1 MSDAP
6 PIGSPLRFAAS
17 LLARQRRAVAPLTL
31 LNVGIIAMTLVTP
44 LLTGLAVK
52 RIEDGDLTGADG
64 ALVAALLIALAGLLA
79 ATFAAA
85 AGVLNSRVSAAI
97 ETDLRSRLYRHYQVV
112 DPRALDS
119 RSTGDLVSLAS
130 SDLVPVAQ
138 FFGIRLARGL
148 QGAVTMV
155 LAGAIMFTLEPLLA
169 LVALAPLPVGVAI
182 LAVYTHRARPK
193 LLEAR
198 RAMGALTTTLQET
211 LAGVATVRAY
221 ARESEQRE
229 HFAGVAERVLDASLA
244 VNRMGARSLT
254 AVDMLPLVGSALVVI
269 IGGRLAISGDLSVV
283 EFSVFYTYVVMLVP
297 SVQTVGMTLGQAQP
311 AFASLSRV
319 LEALRQPLQHSPSEP
334 PMPAEPAGVRM
345 RGVRADSPGGDSIL
359 DGVDLDIPAGG
370 TVAVLGTTGSGKS
383 TLLALVNR
391 LRDVRGGSVEVAGV
405 PVGEVEIGSLR
416 RAIGTATDDNFLFSG
431 TVRENIAFAR
441 PDASLA
447 DVEAAARTVQAHDFI
462 ATLPD
467 GYDTVLGDRG
477 VGLSGGQRQRVA
489 LARALLSAPAVLL
502 LDNATGNLDALTE
515 AAVLDELDALRT
527 GAPLTRIVVGYRP
540 AVLRRADEV
549 LLLEDGRIVER
560 GTHDALLRSSAR
572 YQALVGVD
580 ATGNPGRTERNV
592 P

>member
-1 MSDAP
+1 MRDPSP
-6 PIGSPLRFAAS
+6 KGSPLRFAAS
-17 LLARQRRAVAPLTL
+17 LLARQPRAVALLTL
-31 LNVGIIAMTLVTP
+31 LNAGIIAMTLVTP

-52 RIEDGDLTGADG
+52 RIEDGNLAGADG
-64 ALVAALLIALAGLLA
+64 AFVVALLIALAGLLA
-79 ATFAAA
+79 ATLAAA
-85 AGVLNSRVSAAI
+85 AGVINSRVSAAI
-97 ETDLRSRLYRHYQVV
+97 ETELRSRLYRHYQVV
-112 DPRALDS
+112 EPRALDS
-119 RSTGDLVSLAS
+119 RPTGDLVSLAS
-130 SDLVPVAQ
+130 ADLVPIAQ
-138 FFGIRLARGL
+138 FFGVRLARGL

-155 LAGAIMFTLEPLLA
+155 LAGVIMFTLEPLLA
-169 LVALAPLPVGVAI
+169 LLALAPLPLGVVI
-182 LAVYTHRARPK
+182 LATYTHRARPK

-221 ARESEQRE
+221 ALEPEQRE
-229 HFAGVAERVLDASLA
+229 HFARAAERVLEASLA

-269 IGGRLAISGDLSVV
+269 IGGRLAIAGNLSVV

-319 LEALRQPLQHSPSEP
+319 LEALRQPPQHSPSEP
-334 PMPAEPAGVRM
+334 PLPAEPAGVRM
-345 RGVRADSPGGDSIL
+345 RGVRAETPAGDPIL
-359 DGVDLDIPAGG
+359 DGVDLDVPAGG

-391 LRDVRGGSVEVAGV
+391 LRDACGGTVEVAEV
-405 PVGEVEIGSLR
+405 PVDEVEIGSLR
-416 RAIGTATDDNFLFSG
+416 HAIGTATDDNFLFSG

-441 PDASLA
+441 PDASLE
-447 DVEAAARTVQAHDFI
+447 DVEAAARAAQAHDFI
-462 ATLPD
+462 SSLSD

-489 LARALLSAPAVLL
+489 LARALLSGPAVLL

-515 AAVLDELDALRT
+515 AAVLDELDTLRT
-527 GAPLTRIVVGYRP
+527 GVPLTRILVGYRP

-549 LLLEDGRIVER
+549 LLLEDGRIVEH
-560 GTHDALLRSSAR
+560 GTHDALLRSSSR
-572 YQALVGVD
+572 YRALVGVD
-580 ATGNPGRTERNV
+580 PTGNPEQADRSA

>member
-6 PIGSPLRFAAS
+6 PTASPLRFAAS
-17 LLARQRRAVAPLTL
+17 LLAPQRRAVGLLAV

-44 LLTGLAVK
+44 LLTGWAVE
-52 RIEDGDLTGADG
+52 RIDAGDITGTDG
-64 ALVAALLIALAGLLA
+64 AFTAALVIALAGLLA
-79 ATFAAA
+79 ATFSAA
-85 AGVLNSRVSAAI
+85 AGVVNSRVSAVI
-97 ETDLRSRLYRHYQVV
+97 ETDLRSRLYHHFQVV
-112 DPRALDS
+112 DPRTLDA
-119 RSTGDLVSLAS
+119 RPTGDLVSLAS
-130 SDLVPVAQ
+130 ADLIPIAQ

-148 QGAVTMV
+148 QGVVTMA
-155 LAGAIMFTLEPLLA
+155 LAAVIMVGLEPLLA
-169 LVALAPLPVGVAI
+169 LLALAPLPVGVVI
-182 LAVYTHRARPK
+182 LAIYTHRARPR

-211 LAGVATVRAY
+211 IAGAATVRAY

-229 HFAGVAERVLDASLA
+229 HFARDAERVLDASLT

-269 IGGRLAISGDLSVV
+269 VGGRLAISGDLSVV
-283 EFSVFYTYVVMLVP
+283 AFSVFYTYVVMLVP
-297 SVQTVGMTLGQAQP
+297 SVQAVGMTLGQAQP
-311 AFASLSRV
+311 AFASLQRV
-319 LEALRQPLQHSPSEP
+319 IEALRSPVQGS
-334 PMPAEPAGVRM
+334 PAEPSLPAAPAAVRM
-345 RGVRADSPGGDSIL
+345 RGVRAETPGGDPIL
-359 DGVDLDIPAGG
+359 DGVDLDVPAGG

-391 LRDVRGGSVEVAGV
+391 LRDARGGSVEVAGV

-416 RAIGTATDDNFLFSG
+416 HAVGTATDDNFLFSG

-441 PDASLA
+441 PDAPLV
-447 DVEAAARTVQAHDFI
+447 DVEAAARAAQAHDFI
-462 ATLPD
+462 TALPD

-489 LARALLSAPAVLL
+489 LARALLTAPEVLL

-515 AAVLDELDALRT
+515 AAVLDHLDTMRT
-527 GAPLTRIVVGYRP
+527 AAPPTRIVVGYRP

-549 LLLEDGRIVER
+549 VVLDGGRIVER
-560 GTHDALLRSSAR
+560 GTHDALVRSSAR
-572 YQALVGVD
+572 YRELVGLD
-580 ATGNPGRTERNV
+580 ADGNPQRSA

>member
-1 MSDAP
+1 
-6 PIGSPLRFAAS
+6 LRFAAS
-17 LLARQRRAVAPLTL
+17 LLARQPRAVALLTL
-31 LNVGIIAMTLVTP
+31 LNAGIIAMTLVTP

-52 RIEDGDLTGADG
+52 RIEDGNLAGADG
-64 ALVAALLIALAGLLA
+64 AFVVALLIALAGLLA
-79 ATFAAA
+79 ATLAAA
-85 AGVLNSRVSAAI
+85 AGVINSRVSAAI
-97 ETDLRSRLYRHYQVV
+97 ETELRSRLYRHYQVV
-112 DPRALDS
+112 EPRALDS
-119 RSTGDLVSLAS
+119 RPTGDLVSLAS
-130 SDLVPVAQ
+130 ADLVPIAQ
-138 FFGIRLARGL
+138 FFGVRLARGL

-155 LAGAIMFTLEPLLA
+155 LAGVIMFTLEPLLA
-169 LVALAPLPVGVAI
+169 LLALAPLPLGVVI
-182 LAVYTHRARPK
+182 LATYTHRARPK

-221 ARESEQRE
+221 ALEPEQRE
-229 HFAGVAERVLDASLA
+229 HFARAAERVLEASLA

-269 IGGRLAISGDLSVV
+269 IGGRLAIAGNLSVV

-319 LEALRQPLQHSPSEP
+319 LEALRQPPQHSPSEP
-334 PMPAEPAGVRM
+334 PLPAEPAGVRM
-345 RGVRADSPGGDSIL
+345 RGVRAETPAGDPIL
-359 DGVDLDIPAGG
+359 DGVDLDVPAGG

-391 LRDVRGGSVEVAGV
+391 LRDACGGTVEVAEV
-405 PVGEVEIGSLR
+405 PVDEVEIGSLR
-416 RAIGTATDDNFLFSG
+416 HAIGTATDDNFLFSG

-441 PDASLA
+441 PDASLE
-447 DVEAAARTVQAHDFI
+447 DVEAAARAAQAHDFI
-462 ATLPD
+462 SSLSD

-489 LARALLSAPAVLL
+489 LARALLSGPAVLL

-515 AAVLDELDALRT
+515 AAVLDELDTLRT
-527 GAPLTRIVVGYRP
+527 GVPLTRILVGYRP

-549 LLLEDGRIVER
+549 LLLEDGRIVEH
-560 GTHDALLRSSAR
+560 GTHDALLRSSSR
-572 YQALVGVD
+572 YRALVGVD
-580 ATGNPGRTERNV
+580 PTGNPEQADRSA